1 MDYLTIDK
9 EYSDELSIKKS
20 KFIAFIFH
28 CKDEE
33 EFQNR
38 YKSIK
43 KQYFDAT
50 HVIPVYR
57 IIKGENIIKEHF
69 SDDRE
74 PAKTAGWPI
83 LYILQQK
90 ALVQIGVI
98 VVRYFGGIKLGTSGL
113 QKAYSEVVLNSIRNA
128 NIIPYIKLKEIKIR
142 LPIDLEYHLHEILRN
157 KFESFNIKIQNISY
171 IEEKNLNYAL
181 ITLSIDES
189 KIKEFKFLLK
199 EKISDLEIIL

>member
-9 EYSDELSIKKS
+9 EYWFELSVQKS
-20 KFIAFIFH
+20 KFIAFVFP
-28 CKDEE
+28 CKNEE

-50 HVIPVYR
+50 HIVPAYR
-57 IIKGENIIKEHF
+57 IMKIENIFKEHF
-69 SDDRE
+69 SDDKE

-90 ALVQIGVI
+90 YLVQIGVI
-98 VVRYFGGIKLGTSGL
+98 VVRYFGGVKLGTSGL
-113 QKAYSEVVLNSIRNA
+113 QKAYSEVVLNCIKNA
-128 NIIPYIKLKEIKIR
+128 KIIPFLKLKEIKIKIQ
-142 LPIDLEYHLHEILRN
+142 IDKEYLFHEVLKIKLESH
-157 KFESFNIKIQNISY
+157 SIKIQNILY

-181 ITLSIDES
+181 INLVIDES
-189 KIKEFKFLLK
+189 KIKEFTILLK
-199 EKISDLEIIL
+199 EKVPDLQIID